1 MSDIKLFNI
10 QGRKVS
16 ELSSSSV
23 ELEKSLQ
30 TLIENN
36 LEAFLGVRFL
46 ATEHPTGLR
55 QRGRIDTLGIDENGC
70 PIIIEYKRSSNENVI
85 NQGLY
90 YLDWL
95 LDHKS
100 DFRLLVMEKFGKQHA
115 EQIEW
120 TSPRLICIAGD
131 FNRYD
136 EHAVQQIPRN
146 IELIRYRKYGDGFL
160 LMELVNVTTPSN
172 SKESNIPEASKR
184 VKNKYQTVSGYLEKA
199 SQEQKDRYESLRSFM
214 LALGD
219 DVQEKTCKNYF
230 AYKRIKNFACVEVH
244 PQSSLI
250 LVYLKLDPDSVDLI
264 SLGNDFARDVRN
276 IGHFGTGDLE
286 LRLRNS
292 EDLEKAK
299 PMIVKS
305 YEVS

>member
-10 QGRKVS
+10 QGKKVS
-16 ELSSSSV
+16 ELSGSSV

-46 ATEHPTGLR
+46 TTEHPTGLR

-70 PIIIEYKRSSNENVI
+70 PVIIEYKRSSNENVI

-100 DFRLLVMEKFGKQHA
+100 DFRLLVLEKFGKQHA

-172 SKESNIPEASKR
+172 SKESNIPEASKK
-184 VKNKYQTVSGYLEKA
+184 VKNKYQTVSGYLEKS

-250 LVYLKLDPDSVDLI
+250 LVYLKLDPDIVDLI

-299 PMIVKS
+299 PMILKS